1 LNDNTIETLRLL
13 AVSREPAVLRLLW
26 SIAESDSWQLETA
39 ANGWEAMER
48 VQSGATPHMLLLDL
62 ARGDGDSLQLLPWL
76 HRLCPDLPVVVV
88 CYPEDSGARREATRL
103 GARNVLVRP
112 FSEGQ
117 LELFIRRCLDPSNDG
132 AEAEMASEDI
142 ESLGE
147 DEFFLSVSPVMQK
160 LRAQAKLL
168 AQSDVPVLILGEPG
182 SGKGTV
188 ARLIHKLSVYSGF
201 RFLRVN
207 CAEMPGDLLEI
218 ELFGREHAPA
228 NGSSTRA
235 GRTSPGK
242 LEIGEKGTLLL
253 DEITEMPLGLQ
264 SRLLQVLQDK
274 RFVRSGD
281 DKPVEVDVRILA
293 ASSDNVERALAE
305 KRLRAD
311 LYYRLSAFT
320 LEVPPLRQR
329 REEVEILLRYS
340 MHKLARY
347 YGLPPR
353 EFSPAV
359 LAACQSHS
367 WPGNLKE
374 LETFVKRYLVAGDKL
389 GLSGLES
396 PSPSP
401 GNEFHAR
408 THNLSMIPYEPEC
421 EPEEVEASAGVSI
434 PRSLKSLI
442 QSVKWETE
450 RNAIAAAL
458 EKTGWN
464 RKAAARLLGVSYRSV
479 LYKIEQYQMSAA
491 EPYPFR
497 TNRLAGVGQTK
508 GNGKAS

>member
-1 LNDNTIETLRLL
+1 MAPNTIETLRLL
-13 AVSREPAVLRLLW
+13 VVSRESAVLRLLW
-26 SIAESDSWQLETA
+26 SMADSNSWHLETA
-39 ANGWEAMER
+39 ANGWDAMER
-48 VQSGATPHMLLLDL
+48 VQSDVAPHLLLLDL
-62 ARGDGDSLQLLPWL
+62 PRGDADSLHLLPWL
-76 HRLCPDLPVVVV
+76 RRFRPDLPVVVL
-88 CYPEDSGARREATRL
+88 CYPEDAGRQKEATRL
-103 GARNVLVRP
+103 GAKDVLVRP
-112 FSEGQ
+112 FNEGQ
-117 LELFIRRCLDPSNDG
+117 LALLVQRHLGSSNDD

-147 DEFFLSVSPVMQK
+147 DEFFLSVSPIMQK
-160 LRAQAKLL
+160 LRAQAELL
-168 AQSDVPVLILGEPG
+168 AQADVPVLIVGEPG

-201 RFLRVN
+201 KFLRVN
-207 CAEMPGDLLEI
+207 CAEMPGDLLEL
-218 ELFGREHAPA
+218 ELFGRENGSS
-228 NGSSTRA
+228 NGSSTGT
-235 GRTSPGK
+235 GRTSLGK

-293 ASSDNVERALAE
+293 ASSEKVDRALAE
-305 KRLRAD
+305 KRLRPD

-320 LEVPPLRQR
+320 IHVPPLRQR
-329 REEVEILLRYS
+329 KEEIKVLLRYS

-347 YGLPPR
+347 YGLPSR
-353 EFSPAV
+353 EFSSSA
-359 LAACQSHS
+359 LAACQNHS

-374 LETFVKRYLVAGDKL
+374 LETFVKRYLVAGDKEL
-389 GLSGLES
+389 TLSGLGPDSGSNES
-396 PSPSP
+396 H
-401 GNEFHAR
+401 GQ
-408 THNLSMIPYEPEC
+408 TLNLAVTPHE
-421 EPEEVEASAGVSI
+421 EEVESGASASI
-434 PRSLKSLI
+434 PKSLKSLI

-464 RKAAARLLGVSYRSV
+464 RKAAARLLGVSYRTM
-479 LYKIEQYQMSAA
+479 LYKIDQYNMSAS
-491 EPYPFR
+491 EPYLSSFPEP
-497 TNRLAGVGQTK
+497 RLVGSGQPK